1 MMNKHIHT
9 NRLVSL
15 PGSVTTGIVALL
27 IMIGCETVVDVD
39 IPDHEPVIVANCLF
53 SSEEDW
59 QLHLCKS
66 RRILDND
73 SFENITDAT
82 VHIYEDDEVVAI
94 LAQSAPGLYNLS
106 QGSRPIPGHEYTL
119 VVSAP
124 GLAEVSSCDSLPI
137 PVQIARY
144 TVDSAVNPENI
155 TIYFTDPP
163 DIKNYYQVLI
173 LQEYAGSAYPIEF
186 ESDDL
191 IFETWGGVEADEAYF
206 EDSLIS
212 GQSYALKMRLEPFY
226 PVDYVYILLL
236 SVSESYYK
244 YMQSTKELDDNPF
257 VEPLRA
263 FGNINNG
270 FGIFAGYTYSV
281 VRLSL

>member
-1 MMNKHIHT
+1 MT
-9 NRLVSL
+9 V
-15 PGSVTTGIVALL
+15 IVALL

-66 RRILDND
+66 RWILDND
-73 SFENITDAT
+73 SFEYITDAT
-82 VHIYEDDEVVAI
+82 VQIYEDDEVVAL
-94 LAQSAPGLYNLS
+94 LAQSAPGMYNLY

-124 GLAEVSSCDSLPI
+124 GLEEITSCDSLPI
-137 PVQIARY
+137 PVQIDRY

-173 LQEYAGSAYPIEF
+173 LQEYEGSAYPIEF

-212 GQSYALKMRLEPFY
+212 GQNYALKMRIQPFY

-244 YMQSTKELDDNPF
+244 YMQSTKDLDDNPF